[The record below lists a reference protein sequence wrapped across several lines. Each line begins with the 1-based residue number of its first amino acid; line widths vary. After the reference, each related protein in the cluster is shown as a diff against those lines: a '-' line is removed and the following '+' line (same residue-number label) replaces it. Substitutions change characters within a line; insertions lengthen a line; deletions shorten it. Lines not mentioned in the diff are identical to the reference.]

1 MDGLHISDNIGIRKL
16 ISRATMSI
24 STKLTNNSAPPP
36 INLNLSI
43 FLFLLLFSL
52 ISFNTHANPPH
63 SSTNPI
69 LIDSQWV
76 KKHFIKKDKQIVILD
91 LRSREAYL
99 KGHIP
104 SAINIP
110 FSEFNRSIN
119 KVKGFLINPLSFQ
132 ELMEQNGIKPTDH
145 LVLYSDK
152 TVLDATR
159 VYWSFDFYGHQ
170 KLSVLNG
177 GLVAWQRDI
186 GITEVKPNTL
196 EPSEYVVSIDPQK
209 FASKF
214 KTAMATQ
221 QSNTYLIDARPSEE
235 YNGLKSK
242 TDVFGRI
249 PSSQNLPWKQLVKPS
264 ETPAKEDSY
273 FQYLSIGELDE
284 QFKDAPLDANIIVYC
299 NGGKE
304 SSVLYFGLKL
314 LGREAALYDG
324 SWFEWSSDKSLP
336 IIPPNKAVT
345 HEQHK

>member
-1 MDGLHISDNIGIRKL
+1 
-16 ISRATMSI
+16 MSI
-24 STKLTNNSAPPP
+24 STKLTNSSAPK
-36 INLNLSI
+36 NLNLSKS
-43 FLFLLLFSL
+43 LFLLLFCL
-52 ISFNTHANPPH
+52 ISFNVHANSIH
-63 SSTNPI
+63 SAANPI
-69 LIDSQWV
+69 LVDSQWV
-76 KKHFIKKDKQIVILD
+76 QNNFIKKDKQIVILD

-104 SAINIP
+104 SSINIP
-110 FSEFNRSIN
+110 FTNFNRSIN
-119 KVKGFLINPLSFQ
+119 KVKGFLIAPLSFQ
-132 ELMEQNGIKPTDH
+132 DLMEKNGIKPTDH

-170 KLSVLNG
+170 KLSVLKG
-177 GLVAWQRDI
+177 GLAAWKRDI
-186 GITEVKPNTL
+186 GTTEVRLNTL
-196 EPSEYVVSIDPQK
+196 KPSKYVVSIHPEK

-249 PSSQNLPWKQLVKPS
+249 PSSQNLPWKQLVKSS

-304 SSVLYFGLKL
+304 SSVVYFGLKL

-336 IIPPNKAVT
+336 ITPPNKAVT
-345 HEQHK
+345 HEQNK